1 MMALE
6 AVRCI
11 RKKLRTFENQPVWRV
26 ATPPSSALFRVL
38 VVQVAAARVQDAI
51 AKFRAS
57 VHQTFCNSFPEGHS
71 KCGQRSKPRR
81 VSVPLSW
88 AQVPSCTGFSSR
100 AARDLC
106 PGCARLWKRFVPGL
120 RRRRRGR
127 REEVPRERHDSRLG
141 RNFLPAHFGMS
152 AHDGGISPCLGF
164 IS

>member
-11 RKKLRTFENQPVWRV
+11 RKILRTFENQPVWRV

-106 PGCARLWKRFVPGL
+106 PGCARLWKRFVPG
-120 RRRRRGR
+120 RRRSRSGR
-127 REEVPRERHDSRLG
+127 EGVLRKPYTGPASYGIYFPRTLG
-141 RNFLPAHFGMS
+141 WVLMTAGYLPV
-152 AHDGGISPCLGF
+152 
-164 IS
+164 